1 MKGTALET
9 DRFMQTVLDQMPE
22 GVMVVAEPDGRIVF
36 ANAAA
41 GRIIGQPLQPGRS
54 LAELD
59 ATVRFLRASGEPFP
73 LEDLPLRR
81 SLEEGVLVHGQ
92 EFMIERPD
100 GTRAAVLA
108 SSAPIATVSGEDRR
122 AVAVFQDISERLQ
135 QEHALREVVARLEQ
149 ARERQRTLGEITR
162 AISASLNLE
171 QVLEM
176 IRRAVIEALGFDRA
190 GIFLVDEERAVIRGV
205 CGTDRAGNREDIS
218 WDEMPLT
225 TDTDGPMERIYR
237 QEIDYFLTE
246 DWDRD
251 GRWPPGHPSHGVR
264 AHALIPFRAGN
275 RVVGIVA
282 VDNLVT
288 QRPIGQEEVEELF
301 LFADA
306 AAVAIQNARLYA
318 AAARHT
324 SDLEAIV
331 EARTA
336 ELRQTQE
343 QLLSSERL
351 VAIGSFAGRVA
362 HDLRNPL
369 NVLQLNL
376 QLLRS
381 RASSDPALSR
391 PLERVE
397 QAMNQAAALV
407 TDLVDFARLGSPR
420 PAPMRIEPL
429 LRRLVEERT
438 PPDGVQILLEIEPE
452 LPSIAADMEQIHRLL
467 VNLVTNA
474 LQAMN
479 RAGTVTLAAR
489 REGDR
494 IALVVRDEGTGI
506 AAETLPRIFEPLFST
521 RHRGNGLGLA
531 VSRKIVESHA
541 GEIHVDSCPGIGS
554 TFTVLL
560 PLAPPPAPASLS
572 AGASAGGTTPTAPP
586 Q

>member
-1 MKGTALET
+1 MRETALET
-9 DRFMQTVLDQMPE
+9 DRFLQTVLDQMPE
-22 GVMVVAEPDGRIVF
+22 GVMVVAEPEGRIVF

-41 GRIIGQPLQPGRS
+41 GRIIGQPLPPGRS
-54 LAELD
+54 LADLD
-59 ATVRFLRASGEPFP
+59 STVRFLRASGEPFP
-73 LEDLPLRR
+73 LEELPLRR
-81 SLEEGVLVHGQ
+81 SLEEGALIHGQ
-92 EFMIERPD
+92 EFVVERRD
-100 GTRAAVLA
+100 GTRTAVLA
-108 SSAPIATVSGEDRR
+108 SSAPVAAESGEGRR
-122 AVAVFQDISERLQ
+122 AVAVFQDISERLR
-135 QEHALREVVARLEQ
+135 QEHALREIVARLEQ

-162 AISASLNLE
+162 AISASLDLA

-190 GIFLVDEERAVIRGV
+190 GIFLVDEERGVIRGV

-218 WDEMPLT
+218 WDELPLSA
-225 TDTDGPMERIYR
+225 DTDGPMERIYR

-246 DWDRD
+246 DWDHDR
-251 GRWPPGHPSHGVR
+251 RWPAGHPSHGVR
-264 AHALIPFRAGN
+264 AHALVPFRAGN

-282 VDNLVT
+282 VDNLLT
-288 QRPIGQEEVEELF
+288 ERPIGQEEVAELF

-318 AAARHT
+318 AVRGHS
-324 SDLEAIV
+324 SDLEATV

-336 ELRQTQE
+336 ELQRAQE
-343 QLLSSERL
+343 QLLQSARL
-351 VAIGSFAGRVA
+351 AAIGDFAGRVA

-381 RASSDPALSR
+381 RASADPSLSR

-420 PAPMRIEPL
+420 PALMRIEPL
-429 LRRLVEERT
+429 LRRLIEERT
-438 PPDGVQILLEIEPE
+438 VPEGVQIVLEIEPE
-452 LPSIAADMEQIHRLL
+452 LPPIAADMEQLHRMLA
-467 VNLVTNA
+467 NLVTNA

-479 RAGTVTLAAR
+479 GGTVTLAAR
-489 REGDR
+489 REGER
-494 IALVVRDEGTGI
+494 IALVVRDEGAGI
-506 AAETLPRIFEPLFST
+506 APETLPRIFEPLFST
-521 RHRGNGLGLA
+521 RQRGTGLGLA
-531 VSRKIVESHA
+531 VSRKIVESHT
-541 GEIHVDSCPGIGS
+541 GEIHVESRLGAGS

-560 PLAPPPAPASLS
+560 PLDSS
-572 AGASAGGTTPTAPP
+572 